1 MRQIRVEFVLNTI
14 SVYHGV
20 IGWKWKWNLDYM
32 THFEICVNRKR
43 FIPKNYFEQN
53 FTFKIDYF
61 ED

>member
-1 MRQIRVEFVLNTI
+1 
-14 SVYHGV
+14 
-20 IGWKWKWNLDYM
+20 M

-61 ED
+61 EDQGRDMWYDIVILFVKIVEWSV

>member
-1 MRQIRVEFVLNTI
+1 
-14 SVYHGV
+14 
-20 IGWKWKWNLDYM
+20 M